1 MEGRGRSSSG
11 GSGSRSLSNGGSA
24 SVNVLSEEKKMER
37 KVTYVEPADYF
48 TEAML
53 KAAEEYDRTHEL
65 EKAAEESNKA
75 ANNKASK

>member
-1 MEGRGRSSSG
+1 
-11 GSGSRSLSNGGSA
+11 
-24 SVNVLSEEKKMER
+24 MER
-37 KVTYVEPADYF
+37 KVTYVEPDDYF